1 MPLVRKNPSHIQKV
15 PFFSLRPRRFY
26 LLSFLSGF
34 FLLTQGRGV
43 LLLFGFAPKSIAIF
57 TRGSLFPITSAFF
70 LSTSLAPFWLALP
83 CVRKNLSGTTE
94 GLFFYVFVGQICRRL
109 AFLPRK
115 ILSCGAK
122 RDFDG
127 GAKQNSGCLPLRLFY
142 FGDAALF

>member
-1 MPLVRKNPSHIQKV
+1 MEW
-15 PFFSLRPRRFY
+15 FY

-34 FLLTQGRGV
+34 FLLTQGGGV

-122 RDFDG
+122 RGFDG